1 MRFGILGPVE
11 IHTDDGTPLDPG
23 GPRPRA
29 LLTLLLLD
37 AGRPVSVRRLLDG
50 LYGAEPPAGAVAAL
64 QSQISRLRRRLAPH
78 TGIDAVPA
86 GYTLAVDPDAVDA
99 HRFARLAAEGRTA
112 LAAGDHPRAAALLR
126 DALALWRGPALPDLP
141 DAHADRARLE
151 ELRRAAVPDR
161 IEAEL
166 GSGRGPELVAELR
179 ALLRRH
185 PLDERL
191 YGQLMR
197 ALHAAGRPAEAL
209 AVYEEARRTL
219 AGELGA
225 DPSPELSALHL
236 HLLRD
241 GAGAPARPRLP
252 AQLTRFVGREAELSR
267 IDRALADSRLVTLT
281 GPGGVGKTR
290 LALEAARTRAG
301 TPPDVCLVE
310 LAPLADGAR
319 IPYAVLA
326 ALGVRDGFRSPAT
339 DALDR
344 LLAVLADREVL
355 VVLDNCEHLVD
366 AAARTVALLLGA
378 CPGVRVLATS
388 RESLGITGELLVPVP
403 PLPEEPA
410 VRLLRDRA
418 RAVRP
423 DFDDHA
429 RVPEICR
436 ALDGLPLAI
445 ELAAARLRTLSVEEL
460 ADRLHD
466 RFRVLARGD
475 RAKAPRHRTLRAVVE
490 WSWELLDAEER
501 DLASRLTV
509 FAGGATLD
517 AVAAV
522 CGVPYP
528 EDPLASLV
536 EKSFLEVSDGRY
548 RMLETIRTFAAESL
562 TDRAHPLPPET
573 ASPTDSPN
581 PIPPAATSPTDSPN
595 PIPTQ
600 ATSPTD
606 SLNPTSPQ
614 AASPTDHD
622 HPALARATSPTHPEN
637 PVRPLVEQP
646 TSPQGPPPSPVEGLT
661 AHTGQPATPRRPA
674 APPAQ
679 SPTTPEALRAA
690 HAAYFLRLAEE
701 AEPLLRGGD
710 QLRPLER
717 LAAEQENL
725 DAALRYLTR
734 TAPGD
739 ALRLTAA
746 LTWFRRLRG
755 LHGDRVPAARAL
767 LAAVG
772 AQPPPG
778 LAEEYALCVM
788 NAVSGR
794 GDDPEDAGL
803 IARAAGL
810 MASLDRPLR
819 LPFTV
824 ILWSLTGGPRLSAD
838 DRVRVQL
845 GREPWGLALLE
856 LGLAYQELL
865 AGRATAAETGFTRAW
880 QGFRGTGDRW
890 GMANCLDPLGAF
902 AYGRGEY
909 ARALAL
915 LDEGLVHVRELDAPE
930 ETADLLRTRAVV
942 LLAQGASREAAA
954 HFTHSGELARTAGAT
969 DKVAAALRGLGDV
982 ARLTEATARARVHYE
997 NALEACAATW
1007 FSVGET
1013 ARILIGLARL
1023 SLAEGDPDAARD
1035 WLAQARA
1042 QALGP
1047 PDPLLL
1053 ADVADALADLAPAP
1067 ERAAELLG
1075 AAAGLRGAPLS
1086 GSPDVARTTRHTRA
1100 CLSAQD
1106 YATAY
1111 ERGRSLRSAAVGER

>member
-37 AGRPVSVRRLLDG
+37 AGRPVPVERLLDG
-50 LYGAEPPAGAVAAL
+50 LYGVEPPAGAVSAL

-78 TGIDAVPA
+78 AGVDAVPA
-86 GYTLAVDPDAVDA
+86 GYVLAVAPDAVDA

-112 LAAGDHPRAAALLR
+112 LTAGDHPRAAALLR

-151 ELRRAAVPDR
+151 ERRLTVVQDR

-166 GSGRGPELVAELR
+166 GTGGGPELVPELR
-179 ALLRRH
+179 ALLRGH

-197 ALHAAGRPAEAL
+197 ALYAAGRPAEAL
-209 AVYEEARRTL
+209 AVFEDARRTL
-219 AGELGA
+219 ADELGA

-236 HLLRD
+236 DLLRD
-241 GAGAPARPRLP
+241 GTEPPARPRLP
-252 AQLTRFVGREAELSR
+252 AQLTRFVGREAELAR
-267 IDRALADSRLVTLT
+267 IDRALSDSRLVTLT

-290 LALEAARTRAG
+290 LALEAARARTGSVAVHARSGPRPGAV
-301 TPPDVCLVE
+301 PDVCLVE
-310 LAPLADGAR
+310 LAPVADGSR

-344 LLAVLADREVL
+344 LLEALADREVL
-355 VVLDNCEHLVD
+355 LVLDNCEHLVE

-378 CPGVRVLATS
+378 CPDVRVLATS
-388 RESLGITGELLVPVP
+388 RESLGVTGEVLVPVP
-403 PLPEEPA
+403 PLPVEPA
-410 VRLLRDRA
+410 VRLLLDRA

-423 DFDDHA
+423 DFDGHA

-445 ELAAARLRTLSVEEL
+445 ELAAARLRTLSVDEL

-466 RFRVLARGD
+466 RFRLLARGD

-490 WSWELLDAEER
+490 WSWELLDAKER

-548 RMLETIRTFAAESL
+548 RMLETIRAFAAEAL
-562 TDRAHPLPPET
+562 T
-573 ASPTDSPN
+573 
-581 PIPPAATSPTDSPN
+581 
-595 PIPTQ
+595 
-600 ATSPTD
+600 
-606 SLNPTSPQ
+606 
-614 AASPTDHD
+614 
-622 HPALARATSPTHPEN
+622 
-637 PVRPLVEQP
+637 
-646 TSPQGPPPSPVEGLT
+646 GPRE
-661 AHTGQPATPRRPA
+661 PR
-674 APPAQ
+674 
-679 SPTTPEALRAA
+679 ELRAA
-690 HAAYFLRLAEE
+690 HAAYFLRLAEQ

-710 QLRPLER
+710 QLPWLER

-725 DAALRYLTR
+725 DAALRCLTE
-734 TAPGD
+734 TAPRD

-755 LHGDRVPAARAL
+755 LHGDRVPGARAL
-767 LAAVG
+767 LAAAG
-772 AQPPPG
+772 AEPPPG

-803 IARAAGL
+803 IARAGAL
-810 MASLDRPLR
+810 MASLDGPLR

-824 ILWSLTGGPRLSAD
+824 ILWSLTGGPRLNVD
-838 DRVRVQL
+838 TRVRVQL
-845 GREPWGLALLE
+845 DREPWGLALLD
-856 LGLAYQELL
+856 LGLAYQDLL
-865 AGRATAAETGFTRAW
+865 AGRAAAAETGFTRAW
-880 QGFRGTGDRW
+880 KGFRETGDRW
-890 GMANCLDPLGAF
+890 GMANCLDPLGGF

-930 ETADLLRTRAVV
+930 ETADLLRSRAAV

-954 HFTHSGELARTAGAT
+954 HFTRSGELARTAGAT
-969 DKVAAALRGLGDV
+969 DKVAGALRGLGDV
-982 ARLTEATARARVHYE
+982 ARLAGDAARARVHYE

-1013 ARILIGLARL
+1013 ARILIGLGRA
-1023 SLAEGDPDAARD
+1023 SLAEGDPDTAGD

-1042 QALGP
+1042 QALDP

-1053 ADVADALADLAPAP
+1053 ADVAYALAAAAPRP

-1075 AAAGLRGAPLS
+1075 AAAALRGAPLH
-1086 GSPDVARTTRHTRA
+1086 GDPDVARTTEHTRA
-1100 CLSAQD
+1100 CLSAEA

-1111 ERGRSLRSAAVGER
+1111 ERGHGLRSAAVSER

>member
-1 MRFGILGPVE
+1 MRFGILGPTE
-11 IHTDDGTPLDPG
+11 IHTDDGTPVDPG

-37 AGRPVSVRRLLDG
+37 AGRPVSVERLLDG
-50 LYGAEPPAGAVAAL
+50 LYGAEPPAGALGAL

-78 TGIDAVPA
+78 TRIDAVPA
-86 GYTLAVDPDAVDA
+86 GYALAVDPDTVDA
-99 HRFARLAAEGRTA
+99 HRFARLAAEGRSA
-112 LAAGDHPRAAALLR
+112 LTAGDHPRAVALLR

-141 DAHADRARLE
+141 DAHADRARLD
-151 ELRRAAVPDR
+151 ELRPAAVQDR

-166 GSGRGPELVAELR
+166 GTGGGPELVPELR
-179 ALLRRH
+179 ALLRAR

-209 AVYEEARRTL
+209 AVFEEARRTL

-236 HLLRD
+236 GLLRD
-241 GAGAPARPRLP
+241 GSGAPARPRLP
-252 AQLTRFVGREAELSR
+252 AQLTRFVGREAELAR
-267 IDRALADSRLVTLT
+267 VDRALAGSRLVTLT

-290 LALEAARTRAG
+290 LALEAARARTGA
-301 TPPDVCLVE
+301 DVCLVE

-319 IPYAVLA
+319 IPFAVLA

-339 DALDR
+339 DALER
-344 LLAVLADREVL
+344 LLAALADREVL
-355 VVLDNCEHLVD
+355 LVLDNCEHLVEP
-366 AAARTVALLLGA
+366 AARTAALLLGA
-378 CPGVRVLATS
+378 CPGVRLLVTS
-388 RESLGITGELLVPVP
+388 RESLGVTGEVLVPVP

-410 VRLLRDRA
+410 VRLLLDRA

-423 DFDDHA
+423 DFDGHA

-445 ELAAARLRTLSVEEL
+445 ELAAARLRTLSVDEL

-490 WSWELLDAEER
+490 WSWELLDAGER

-528 EDPLASLV
+528 EEPLASLV

-548 RMLETIRTFAAESL
+548 RMLETIRAFAAESL
-562 TDRAHPLPPET
+562 AEGRRPGTGGPQPPIAPRQLHAEPL
-573 ASPTDSPN
+573 TDSPQ
-581 PIPPAATSPTDSPN
+581 PTTVTPKPPTTPRPPHAKPLTDSPQ
-595 PIPTQ
+595 PSTRDPKPPT
-600 ATSPTD
+600 
-606 SLNPTSPQ
+606 
-614 AASPTDHD
+614 
-622 HPALARATSPTHPEN
+622 AL
-637 PVRPLVEQP
+637 RPL
-646 TSPQGPPPSPVEGLT
+646 
-661 AHTGQPATPRRPA
+661 H
-674 APPAQ
+674 
-679 SPTTPEALRAA
+679 AA

-710 QLRPLER
+710 QVRWLRR
-717 LAAEQENL
+717 LAAEQGNL
-725 DAALRYLTR
+725 DAALRYLTE
-734 TAPGD
+734 TAPRD

-755 LHGDRVPAARAL
+755 LHGDRVPGARAL

-772 AQPPPG
+772 TQPPPG

-794 GDDPEDAGL
+794 GDDPEDPGL
-803 IARAAGL
+803 TARAATL
-810 MASLDRPLR
+810 MGCLDGPLR

-824 ILWSLTGGPRLSAD
+824 ILWSLTGGPQLSVD
-838 DRVRVQL
+838 ERVRGQL
-845 GREPWGLALLE
+845 GREPWGLALLDV
-856 LGLAYQELL
+856 GLAYQALF
-865 AGRATAAETGFTRAW
+865 AGRAVEAEAGFTRAW
-880 QGFRGTGDRW
+880 EGFRGTGDRW
-890 GMANCLDPLGAF
+890 GMANCLDPLGGF
-902 AYGRGEY
+902 AYGRGAY

-930 ETADLLRTRAVV
+930 ETADLLRTRAAV
-942 LLAQGASREAAA
+942 LLAQGASQEAAA
-954 HFTHSGELARTAGAT
+954 HFTRSAELARTAGAS
-969 DKVAAALRGLGDV
+969 DKVAGALRGLGDT
-982 ARLTEATARARVHYE
+982 ARLAGDTARARVHYE

-1013 ARILIGLARL
+1013 ARILVGLGRTAA
-1023 SLAEGDPDAARD
+1023 AEGDRDTARD

-1042 QALGP
+1042 QALESG
-1047 PDPLLL
+1047 DAVLL
-1053 ADVADALADLAPAP
+1053 ADVADALAALAPRP

-1075 AAAGLRGAPLS
+1075 AAAGLRGAPRP
-1086 GSPDVARTTRHTRA
+1086 GDPDVARTTEHTRA
-1100 CLSAQD
+1100 CLSPEA
-1106 YATAY
+1106 YATAH
-1111 ERGRSLRSAAVGER
+1111 ERGRGLRWAAVSER